1 MSKSLAFDQGDL
13 VLGAGRSFEAVT
25 GKKKLFQ
32 DLKLHILEQ
41 MGRDPGAAGLGTTF
55 EGGWIGGRYVQPI
68 IGQNDTE
75 RMRFEIKRQVAEVC
89 RRYQQLQ
96 LQKIQQE
103 SVLYNGR
110 NTLDADEVLSQ
121 VNSIEVT
128 ATNPTQ
134 VRVKVVIT
142 TIAGTIIP
150 FEFNLGST

>member
-13 VLGAGRSFEAVT
+13 VLGAGRSFETVS

-41 MGRDPGAAGLGTTF
+41 MGRDPGALGLGTTF
-55 EGGWIGGRYVQPI
+55 EGGFVSGRYIQPI
-68 IGQNDTE
+68 IGQNDSD

-96 LQKIQQE
+96 LQKIQTE

-110 NTLDADEVLSQ
+110 NTLDADEVLSR
-121 VNSIEVT
+121 VDSIDVSVT
-128 ATNPTQ
+128 TPTQ
-134 VRVKVVIT
+134 VRVKVVIV